1 MLQGIFTTSIYS
13 PLDQFKIVSFISLDL
28 PIFFNF
34 RIALTNIALF
44 LITGAFINIILQLIA
59 TNYNKVLSNR

>member
-1 MLQGIFTTSIYS
+1 MLQNIFTTSIYS
-13 PLDQFKIVSFISLDL
+13 PLDQFQIVSFISLDL

>member
-28 PIFFNF
+28 PIFFNY